1 MKSDAA
7 RLPGAMPMVST
18 VWAFAAASIFSAI
31 FWLLSV
37 YGDTVHT
44 IISLW
49 DSSET
54 FAHGYL
60 IAPISAW
67 LIWRRRH
74 ALAALTPQPN
84 FLVLPLLAL
93 VGFGWLLAALAEVG
107 VVQQYCLAI
116 MIPLMVWTV
125 LGNRVAWTL
134 AFPLFFLLFAVPF
147 GEFLLPPLMEHTA
160 NFTILALQ
168 LTGIPVY
175 REGLYFTIPSGSW
188 SVVEACSGLR
198 YLIASVTLGFLY
210 AYLTYRSLAR
220 RAIFIAFSVIVPIV
234 ANWLRAY
241 MIVMIGHLSSM
252 KYAVGVDHLIYG
264 WLFFGLVMLI
274 LFWIGSF
281 WREDLEPENLPP
293 RPAVA
298 LRAEHPPSLAAILAA
313 TIAASA
319 VVFIWPAMAAR
330 LEASG
335 SPAPSALEA
344 PRGAAGWRP
353 TSERLTDW
361 TPRFVNARAQI
372 NQTYAKDDARA
383 GLYIGYYRNQRRGA
397 QLITSQN
404 TLVVSSNVEWRN
416 TGETRVS
423 GFSMDNVAPIEA
435 QLRGRSSSGLL
446 VWRWYWI
453 DGQYT
458 VNPYWGKVLQ
468 AKSKLLGRGDSAAV
482 VIAYTDLDTDRD
494 AAARRLQDFVAAM
507 MPAAGE
513 TLQNAR

>member
-1 MKSDAA
+1 MKSGTA
-7 RLPGAMPMVST
+7 RLAGTMPMMSAG
-18 VWAFAAASIFSAI
+18 WAFAAASIFSAI

-37 YGDTVHT
+37 YGETVHT
-44 IISLW
+44 IILLW

-74 ALAALTPQPN
+74 ELASLTPQPN

-93 VGFGWLLAALAEVG
+93 TGFGWLLAALAEVG
-107 VVQQYCLAI
+107 VVQQYCLVF
-116 MIPLMVWTV
+116 MIPLLVWTI
-125 LGNRVAWTL
+125 LGNQVAWAL

-160 NFTILALQ
+160 DFTILALR

-198 YLIASVTLGFLY
+198 YLIASLTLGFLY
-210 AYLTYRSLAR
+210 AYLTYRSLTR
-220 RAIFIAFSVIVPIV
+220 RAIFVVVSVIVPIV

-264 WLFFGLVMLI
+264 WLFFGVVMLI

-281 WREDLEPENLPP
+281 WREDLEPEPRATRPP
-293 RPAVA
+293 G
-298 LRAEHPPSLAAILAA
+298 RAAAANSASLAAILAA
-313 TIAASA
+313 TIASAA

-330 LEASG
+330 LDNGSFAS
-335 SPAPSALEA
+335 PVVQAPPSA
-344 PRGAAGWRP
+344 GGWQP
-353 TSERLTDW
+353 VDVRLTEW
-361 TPRFVNARAQI
+361 TPRFLNARAQI
-372 NQTYAKDDARA
+372 NQAYAKEGARA

-404 TLVVSSNVEWRN
+404 TLVVSSNVDWRN
-416 TGETRVS
+416 TGETRAADFAIE
-423 GFSMDNVAPIEA
+423 GVAPVEA
-435 QLRGRSSSGLL
+435 QLRGRSSGLL
-446 VWRWYWI
+446 VWRWYWV

-468 AKSKLLGRGDSAAV
+468 AKSKLFGRGDAAAV

-494 AAARRLQDFVAAM
+494 VAAARLRDFVGAM
-507 MPAAGE
+507 SPAIGE
-513 TLQNAR
+513 SLQNAR